1 MRNLN
6 FLKLFYGLMLVMIST
21 AYVSCVDDNDDTEAP
36 YLEVSPTTLT
46 FGLDGQPTSGSQ
58 ASFDISTNRSWK
70 ATVKEDKSW
79 VTLSKY
85 EGEGSATIQVSI
97 PENVNDEASVVI
109 EISNK
114 VGVLKSETVKIKSG
128 EQAEAILIYQE
139 TFGTKGA
146 TSSPYPFV
154 DQYTDW
160 VKSGEGSETV
170 EYTGTAASLRQSGST
185 SVGYEGASG
194 GTKLFF
200 GANSSFVVNKISLK
214 ENQRNL
220 KLTFGGVYY
229 EFNSKDNVFK
239 PEKFH
244 FYLSA
249 DGQSWSNAVEYTTK
263 DAEDNWIFATSNF
276 TLKKATTT
284 LYIKFAADVAS
295 VFAIDDPTLT
305 TGNGGTEI
313 DLENGGEE
321 PEPGEA
327 KVITI
332 PELNAMMT
340 ASQTP
345 VDETA
350 DRYFEAVVQNDVD
363 GNNYSFN
370 NLILATENA
379 TTAGNGI
386 TLFGS
391 QVEPS
396 TIDLKKGDKV
406 KVTLYKGLAKTVN
419 YNGMFEVTGGKDDT
433 WAKVE
438 KIGTASITPI
448 VITADKLADY
458 QGMAVT
464 VQNASTAT
472 AGVWANADGISSHT
486 FTAGG
491 TDFTVFCKKGATAFV
506 DQPYSASTGDITGL
520 AAVNSNKGQLVP
532 RNMEDV
538 KNFNPTSSDPLITEV
553 NPTSLNF
560 PASGDT
566 KTIEVTV
573 INQGNNQ
580 LSVSGLDGT
589 LSASVN
595 GNSITVVAIENNG
608 NAVNQTLTIS
618 LENGNSK
625 TVTVTQEAKGSTGGD
640 VISMTKDDIV
650 NGKTGSVELASNAYG
665 QQKVDDVST
674 WYTWNINNLN
684 FTGARIC
691 IAPTNNGGGIQV
703 QGNASDA
710 TKQGRIANV
719 SAISNIQSIE
729 IVLKVVST
737 STYAPSYSVYAGSS
751 ANPTSADTKIEGN
764 SSVETVDNF
773 KVYTQ
778 TFDFSKGNY
787 SYFNIMNDL
796 AGALYIDSIKIT
808 YKK

>member
-6 FLKLFYGLMLVMIST
+6 FLKLFYGLMLVMVST
-21 AYVSCVDDNDDTEAP
+21 AFVSCVDDNDDTEAP
-36 YLEVSPTTLT
+36 YLEVSPTTLI
-46 FGLDGQPTSGSQ
+46 FGLDGQPASGSQ

-70 ATVKEDKSW
+70 ATVKDDKSW

-97 PENVNDEASVVI
+97 PENINDEASVVI

-114 VGVLKSETVKIKSG
+114 VGVLMSETVKISSG
-128 EQAEAILIYQE
+128 SVGPTEVIYNE
-139 TFGTKGA
+139 TFGTKGG
-146 TSSPYPFV
+146 TTSPYPFV

-185 SVGYEGASG
+185 SAGYEGASG

-200 GANSSFVVNKISLK
+200 GASSSFVVNKITLK
-214 ENQRNL
+214 ESQTKL

-229 EFNSKDNVFK
+229 DFNTKDNVFK

-249 DGQSWSNAVEYTTK
+249 DGQTWSNAIEYTTK
-263 DAEDNWIFATSNF
+263 DADDNWVFATSNF

-295 VFAIDDPTLT
+295 VFSIDDPTLT
-305 TGNGGTEI
+305 TGAGGTEV
-313 DLENGGEE
+313 DLEGGEE

-340 ASQTP
+340 TTQTP
-345 VDETA
+345 VDATV
-350 DRYFEAVVQNDVD
+350 DRYFEAVVQNDVE
-363 GNNYSFN
+363 GGNYSFN

-391 QVEPS
+391 QVEP
-396 TIDLKKGDKV
+396 TAIDVKKGDKV

-438 KIGTASITPI
+438 KLGSTATITPI
-448 VITADKLADY
+448 TITADKLADY
-458 QGMAVT
+458 QGMTVT
-464 VQNASTAT
+464 IQNATTAT
-472 AGVWANADGISSHT
+472 AGVWANTSSISSHT
-486 FTAGG
+486 FTAEG
-491 TDFTVFCKKGATAFV
+491 TDFVVFCKKEATAFI
-506 DQPYSASTGDITGL
+506 DKAYKIATGNISGL

-532 RNMEDV
+532 RNMDDV
-538 KNFNPTSSDPLITEV
+538 AAFNATSSDPLITEV

-566 KTIEVTV
+566 KTVEVTV
-573 INQGNNQ
+573 INQGSNK

-589 LSASVN
+589 LNASVN
-595 GNSITVVAIENNG
+595 GNTITVIATENNG
-608 NAVNQTLTIS
+608 SAVNQTLTIS

-640 VISMTKDDIV
+640 VITMTKDDIV

-665 QQKVDDVST
+665 QQNVNDAST
-674 WYTWNINNLN
+674 WYTWSSNSLN

-691 IAPTNNGGGIQV
+691 IAPANNGGGIQV

-729 IVLKVVST
+729 IVLKVVTT
-737 STYAPSYSVYAGSS
+737 STYAPAYNVYAGTS

-764 SSVETVDNF
+764 SSVETIDNF
-773 KVYTQ
+773 KVYTE

>member
-6 FLKLFYGLMLVMIST
+6 FLKLFYGLMLVMVST
-21 AYVSCVDDNDDTEAP
+21 AFVSCVDDNDDTEAP
-36 YLEVSPTTLT
+36 YLEVSPTTLI
-46 FGLDGQPTSGSQ
+46 FGLDGQPANGSQ

-70 ATVKEDKSW
+70 ATVKDDKSW

-114 VGVLKSETVKIKSG
+114 VGVLMSETVKITSG
-128 EQAEAILIYQE
+128 SIAPTELIYNE
-139 TFGTKGA
+139 TFGTKGGTA
-146 TSSPYPFV
+146 SPYPYV

-170 EYTGTAASLRQSGST
+170 EYTGAAASLRQSGST

-200 GANSSFVVNKISLK
+200 GANSNFVVNKISLK
-214 ENQRNL
+214 ENQTKL

-229 EFNSKDNVFK
+229 DFNTKDNVFK

-249 DGQSWSNAVEYTTK
+249 DGQTWSNAIEYTTK
-263 DAEDNWIFATSNF
+263 DAADNWVFATSNF
-276 TLKKATTT
+276 TLKQATTT

-295 VFAIDDPTLT
+295 VFSIDDPTLT
-305 TGNGGTEI
+305 TGAGGTEV
-313 DLENGGEE
+313 DLEGGEE

-340 ASQTP
+340 TTQTP

-350 DRYFEAVVQNDVD
+350 DRYFEAVVQNDVE
-363 GNNYSFN
+363 GGNYSFN

-386 TLFGS
+386 TLYGN
-391 QVEPS
+391 QVEPT
-396 TIDLKKGDKV
+396 TIDVKKGDKV

-438 KIGTASITPI
+438 KLGSTATITPI

-458 QGMAVT
+458 QGMTVT
-464 VQNASTAT
+464 IQDATTAT
-472 AGVWANADGISSHT
+472 AGVWANTSSISSHT

-491 TDFTVFCKKGATAFV
+491 TEFVVFCKKEATAFV
-506 DQPYSASTGDITGL
+506 DKAYKIATGNISGL

-532 RNMEDV
+532 RNIDDV
-538 KNFNPTSSDPLITEV
+538 AAFNATSSDPLITEV
-553 NPTSLNF
+553 TPTSLNF

-566 KTIEVTV
+566 KTVEVTV
-573 INQGNNQ
+573 INQGSNK

-589 LSASVN
+589 LNASVN
-595 GNSITVVAIENNG
+595 GNTITVTATENNG

-625 TVTVTQEAKGSTGGD
+625 TVTVTQEAKGSTSGD
-640 VISMTKDDIV
+640 VITMTKDDIV

-665 QQKVDDVST
+665 QQNVNDAST
-674 WYTWNINNLN
+674 WYTWSNNSLN

-691 IAPTNNGGGIQV
+691 IAPANNGGGIQV

-737 STYAPSYSVYAGSS
+737 STYAPAYNVYAGTS
-751 ANPTSADTKIEGN
+751 ANPTSTDTKIEGT
-764 SSVETVDNF
+764 SSVETIDKF
-773 KVYTQ
+773 KVYTE

>member
-6 FLKLFYGLMLVMIST
+6 FLKLFYGLMLVMVST
-21 AYVSCVDDNDDTEAP
+21 AFVSCVDDNDDTEAP
-36 YLEVSPTTLT
+36 YLEVSPTTLI
-46 FGLDGQPTSGSQ
+46 FGLDGQPANGSQ

-70 ATVKEDKSW
+70 ATVKDDKSW

-114 VGVLKSETVKIKSG
+114 VGVLMSETVKITSG
-128 EQAEAILIYQE
+128 SIAPTELIYNE
-139 TFGTKGA
+139 TFGTKGGTA
-146 TSSPYPFV
+146 SPYPYV

-170 EYTGTAASLRQSGST
+170 EYTGAAASLRQSGST

-200 GANSSFVVNKISLK
+200 GANSNFVVNKISLK
-214 ENQRNL
+214 ENQTKL

-229 EFNSKDNVFK
+229 DFNTKDNVFK

-249 DGQSWSNAVEYTTK
+249 DGQTWSNAIEYTTK
-263 DAEDNWIFATSNF
+263 DADDNWVFATSNF
-276 TLKKATTT
+276 TLKQATTT

-295 VFAIDDPTLT
+295 VFSIDDPTLT
-305 TGNGGTEI
+305 TGAGGTEV
-313 DLENGGEE
+313 DLEGGEE

-340 ASQTP
+340 SAQTP

-350 DRYFEAVVQNDVD
+350 DRYFEAVVQNDVE
-363 GNNYSFN
+363 GGNYSFN
-370 NLILATENA
+370 NLILTTENSTA
-379 TTAGNGI
+379 AGNGI

-396 TIDLKKGDKV
+396 TLNLNKGDKV
-406 KVTLYKGLAKTVN
+406 KVTLYKSLAKTVN

-438 KIGTASITPI
+438 KIGTAAITPAT
-448 VITADKLADY
+448 ITADKLADY
-458 QGMAVT
+458 QGMPVII
-464 VQNASTAT
+464 VNATPKE
-472 AGVWANADGISSHT
+472 AGVWASTEKISSHT
-486 FTAGG
+486 FTAGS
-491 TDFTVFCKKGATAFV
+491 TEFTVFCKKEATAFIDKTYKV
-506 DQPYSASTGDITGL
+506 TTGNISGL

-532 RNMEDV
+532 RNMDDV
-538 KNFNPTSSDPLITEV
+538 AAFNSTSSDPLITEI
-553 NPTSLNF
+553 NPSSLNF
-560 PASGDT
+560 PAAGDT

-573 INQGNNQ
+573 LNQGNNK
-580 LSVSGLDGT
+580 LSTSGLDGT
-589 LSASVN
+589 LKASVN
-595 GNSITVVAIENNG
+595 GNIITVVATENNG
-608 NAVNQTLTIS
+608 SAVNQTLTIA

-625 TVTVTQEAKGSTGGD
+625 TVAITQEAKGSSGGD
-640 VISMTKDDIV
+640 VITMTKDDIV

-665 QQKVDDVST
+665 QQNVNDAST
-674 WYTWNINNLN
+674 WYTWSSNSFN

-691 IAPTNNGGGIQV
+691 IAPANNGSGIQV

-729 IVLKVVST
+729 IVLKVVTT
-737 STYAPSYSVYAGSS
+737 STYAPAYNVYAGTS
-751 ANPTSADTKIEGN
+751 ANPTSSDTKIEGS

-773 KVYTQ
+773 KVYTE

>member
-6 FLKLFYGLMLVMIST
+6 FLKLFYGLMLVMVST
-21 AYVSCVDDNDDTEAP
+21 AFVSCVDDNDDTEAP
-36 YLEVSPTTLT
+36 YLEVSPTTLI
-46 FGLDGQPTSGSQ
+46 FGLDGQPASGSQ

-70 ATVKEDKSW
+70 ATVKDDKSW

-97 PENVNDEASVVI
+97 PENINDEASVVI

-114 VGVLKSETVKIKSG
+114 VGVLMSETVKITSG
-128 EQAEAILIYQE
+128 SIAPTELIYNE
-139 TFGTKGA
+139 TFGTKGGTA
-146 TSSPYPFV
+146 SPYPFV

-185 SVGYEGASG
+185 SAGYEGASG

-200 GANSSFVVNKISLK
+200 GASSSFVVNKITLK
-214 ENQRNL
+214 ESQTKL

-229 EFNSKDNVFK
+229 DFNTKDNVFK

-249 DGQSWSNAVEYTTK
+249 DGQTWSNAIEYTTK
-263 DAEDNWIFATSNF
+263 DADDNWVFATSNF

-295 VFAIDDPTLT
+295 VFSIDDPTLT
-305 TGNGGTEI
+305 TGAGGTEV
-313 DLENGGEE
+313 DLEGGEE

-340 ASQTP
+340 DAQTP
-345 VDETA
+345 VDATT
-350 DRYFEAVVQNDVD
+350 DRYFEAVVQNDVE
-363 GNNYSFN
+363 GGNYSYN

-396 TIDLKKGDKV
+396 TLKLNKGDKV

-438 KIGTASITPI
+438 KIGTAAITPAT
-448 VITADKLADY
+448 ITADKLADY
-458 QGMAVT
+458 QGMPVII
-464 VQNASTAT
+464 VNATPKE
-472 AGVWANADGISSHT
+472 AGVWASTEKISSHT
-486 FTAGG
+486 FTAGS
-491 TDFTVFCKKGATAFV
+491 TEFTVFCKKEATAFIDKTYKV
-506 DQPYSASTGDITGL
+506 TTGNISGL

-538 KNFNPTSSDPLITEV
+538 SAFNSTEPTIVSVDPSNWT
-553 NPTSLNF
+553 F
-560 PASGDT
+560 PATGGN
-566 KTIEVTV
+566 KEFEV
-573 INQGNNQ
+573 
-580 LSVSGLDGT
+580 SVANMGSNTLTTSGLNGI
-589 LSASVN
+589 LSATVN
-595 GNSITVVAIENNG
+595 GT
-608 NAVNQTLTIS
+608 
-618 LENGNSK
+618 K
-625 TVTVTQEAKGSTGGD
+625 VTVTANENSTTNDIKQTLKISLANSEIEVPITVSAPSSSSDTEITLTADEISKMTNGGYATFDYDNTYGKWTGKCGITATGTNAPYLQINFNSSSSKTAFNSHIQIPKVNGIIQKIVVTTAPNTVAKRYILACAAGYTYEDGSTQAQLD
-640 VISMTKDDIV
+640 EIAKA
-650 NGKTGSVELASNAYG
+650 KSN
-665 QQKVDDVST
+665 
-674 WYTWNINNLN
+674 
-684 FTGARIC
+684 
-691 IAPTNNGGGIQV
+691 
-703 QGNASDA
+703 
-710 TKQGRIANV
+710 
-719 SAISNIQSIE
+719 
-729 IVLKVVST
+729 VST
-737 STYAPSYSVYAGSS
+737 STGETFTIDNIENLNLSELSIFPGGGAVY
-751 ANPTSADTKIEGN
+751 IN
-764 SSVETVDNF
+764 SIT
-773 KVYTQ
+773 
-778 TFDFSKGNY
+778 
-787 SYFNIMNDL
+787 
-796 AGALYIDSIKIT
+796 IT

>member
-6 FLKLFYGLMLVMIST
+6 FLKLFYGLMLVMVST
-21 AYVSCVDDNDDTEAP
+21 AFVSCVDDNDDTEAP
-36 YLEVSPTTLT
+36 YLEVSPTTLF
-46 FGLDGQPTSGSQ
+46 FGLDGQPANGSQ

-70 ATVKEDKSW
+70 ATVKDDKSW

-114 VGVLKSETVKIKSG
+114 VGVLMSETVKISSG
-128 EQAEAILIYQE
+128 SIAPTELIYNE
-139 TFGTKGA
+139 TFGTKGGTA
-146 TSSPYPFV
+146 SPYPYV

-170 EYTGTAASLRQSGST
+170 EYTGVAASLRQSGST

-200 GANSSFVVNKISLK
+200 GANSNFVVNKISLK
-214 ENQRNL
+214 ENQTKL

-229 EFNSKDNVFK
+229 DFNTKDNVFK

-244 FYLSA
+244 FYLSG
-249 DGQSWSNAVEYTTK
+249 DGQTWSNAIEYTTK
-263 DAEDNWIFATSNF
+263 DAEDNWVFATSNF
-276 TLKKATTT
+276 TLKQATAT

-295 VFAIDDPTLT
+295 VFSIDDPTLT
-305 TGNGGTEI
+305 TGAGGTEV
-313 DLENGGEE
+313 DLDGGDE

-340 ASQTP
+340 STQTP

-350 DRYFEAVVQNDVD
+350 DRYFEAVVQNDVA
-363 GNNYSFN
+363 GGNYSFN
-370 NLILATENA
+370 NLILTTENSTA
-379 TTAGNGI
+379 AGNGI

-396 TIDLKKGDKV
+396 TLNLNKGDKV
-406 KVTLYKGLAKTVN
+406 KVTLYKSLAKTVN

-438 KIGTASITPI
+438 KIGTAAITPAT
-448 VITADKLADY
+448 ITADKLADY
-458 QGMAVT
+458 QGMPVII
-464 VQNASTAT
+464 VNATPKE
-472 AGVWANADGISSHT
+472 AGVWASTEKISSHT
-486 FTAGG
+486 FTAGS
-491 TDFTVFCKKGATAFV
+491 TEFTVFCKKEATAFIDKTYKV
-506 DQPYSASTGDITGL
+506 TTGNISGL

-532 RNMEDV
+532 RNMDDV
-538 KNFNPTSSDPLITEV
+538 AAFNSTSSDPLITEI
-553 NPTSLNF
+553 NPSSLNF
-560 PASGDT
+560 PAAGDT

-573 INQGNNQ
+573 LNQGNNK
-580 LSVSGLDGT
+580 LSTSGLDGT
-589 LSASVN
+589 LKASVN
-595 GNSITVVAIENNG
+595 GNIITVVATENNG
-608 NAVNQTLTIS
+608 SAVNQTLTIA

-625 TVTVTQEAKGSTGGD
+625 TVAITQEAKGSSGGD
-640 VISMTKDDIV
+640 VITMTKDDIV

-665 QQKVDDVST
+665 QQNVNDAST
-674 WYTWNINNLN
+674 WYTWSSNSFN

-691 IAPTNNGGGIQV
+691 IAPANNGSGIQV

-729 IVLKVVST
+729 IVLKVVTT
-737 STYAPSYSVYAGSS
+737 STYAPAYNVYAGTS
-751 ANPTSADTKIEGN
+751 ANPTSSDTKIEGS

-773 KVYTQ
+773 KVYTE